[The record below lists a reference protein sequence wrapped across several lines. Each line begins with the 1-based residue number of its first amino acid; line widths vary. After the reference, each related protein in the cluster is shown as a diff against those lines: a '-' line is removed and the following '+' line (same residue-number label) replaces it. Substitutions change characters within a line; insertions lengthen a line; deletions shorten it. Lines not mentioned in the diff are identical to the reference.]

1 MKVKITASNTSF
13 VSVGDI
19 TEVITNHD
27 GTQVMWSDFVK
38 DMSES
43 LGVNSY
49 GESNT
54 KNYLKCMTNKHCVFI
69 PTSEYT
75 EQCRS

>member
-27 GTQVMWSDFVK
+27 GTQVMWPDFCKRYERVSWCK
-38 DMSES
+38 
-43 LGVNSY
+43 LVWGV
-49 GESNT
+49 
-54 KNYLKCMTNKHCVFI
+54 
-69 PTSEYT
+69 EY
-75 EQCRS
+75 EELPEMHDE

>member
-19 TEVITNHD
+19 TEIITNHD
-27 GTQVMWSDFVK
+27 GTQVMWSAFCKRYERVSWCK
-38 DMSES
+38 N
-43 LGVNSY
+43 VWA
-49 GESNT
+49 SNT

>member
-27 GTQVMWSDFVK
+27 GTQVMCSDFCKRYERVTWCK
-38 DMSES
+38 
-43 LGVNSY
+43 LVWGV
-49 GESNT
+49 
-54 KNYLKCMTNKHCVFI
+54 
-69 PTSEYT
+69 EY
-75 EQCRS
+75 EELPEMHDE

>member
-27 GTQVMWSDFVK
+27 ETQVMWSDFCKRYERVSWCK
-38 DMSES
+38 
-43 LGVNSY
+43 LVWGV
-49 GESNT
+49 
-54 KNYLKCMTNKHCVFI
+54 
-69 PTSEYT
+69 EY
-75 EQCRS
+75 EELPEMHDE

>member
-27 GTQVMWSDFVK
+27 LTQVMWSDFCKRYERVTWCK
-38 DMSES
+38 
-43 LGVNSY
+43 LVWGV
-49 GESNT
+49 
-54 KNYLKCMTNKHCVFI
+54 
-69 PTSEYT
+69 EY
-75 EQCRS
+75 EELPEMHDE

>member
-27 GTQVMWSDFVK
+27 ETQVMWSDFCKRYERVTWCK
-38 DMSES
+38 
-43 LGVNSY
+43 LVWGV
-49 GESNT
+49 
-54 KNYLKCMTNKHCVFI
+54 
-69 PTSEYT
+69 EY
-75 EQCRS
+75 EELPEMHDE

>member
-27 GTQVMWSDFVK
+27 GTQVMWSDFCKGYERVTWCK
-38 DMSES
+38 
-43 LGVNSY
+43 LVWGV
-49 GESNT
+49 
-54 KNYLKCMTNKHCVFI
+54 
-69 PTSEYT
+69 EY
-75 EQCRS
+75 EELPEMHDE

>member
-27 GTQVMWSDFVK
+27 GTQVMWSDFCKRYERVSWCK
-38 DMSES
+38 
-43 LGVNSY
+43 LV
-49 GESNT
+49 
-54 KNYLKCMTNKHCVFI
+54 
-69 PTSEYT
+69 
-75 EQCRS
+75 

>member
-27 GTQVMWSDFVK
+27 VTQVMWSDFCKRYERVTWCK
-38 DMSES
+38 
-43 LGVNSY
+43 LVWGV
-49 GESNT
+49 
-54 KNYLKCMTNKHCVFI
+54 
-69 PTSEYT
+69 EY
-75 EQCRS
+75 EELPEMHDE

>member
-27 GTQVMWSDFVK
+27 GTKVMWSDFCKRYERV
-38 DMSES
+38 SWCE
-43 LGVNSY
+43 LVWGV
-49 GESNT
+49 
-54 KNYLKCMTNKHCVFI
+54 
-69 PTSEYT
+69 EY
-75 EQCRS
+75 EELPEMHDE

>member
-27 GTQVMWSDFVK
+27 GTQVMWSDFCKIYERVSWCK
-38 DMSES
+38 
-43 LGVNSY
+43 LVWGV
-49 GESNT
+49 
-54 KNYLKCMTNKHCVFI
+54 
-69 PTSEYT
+69 EY
-75 EQCRS
+75 EELPEMHDE